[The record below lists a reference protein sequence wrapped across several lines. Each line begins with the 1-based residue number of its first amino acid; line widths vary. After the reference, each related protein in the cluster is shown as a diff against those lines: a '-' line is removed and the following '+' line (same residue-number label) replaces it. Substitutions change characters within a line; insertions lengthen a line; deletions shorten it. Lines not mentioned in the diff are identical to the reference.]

1 MPWLVGCGDGL
12 ARVSGTVT
20 LDGQPLAGGSGM
32 SGMVNFYPESG
43 SGVSAAGMIDESG
56 NYELRSG
63 SREGIEPG
71 TYLVG
76 VTMNRITMPTTPGG
90 MPQPTLIT
98 PKKYASVTQSGFR
111 EEVKPG
117 RNTFDFALSS
127 K

>member
-1 MPWLVGCGDGL
+1 
-12 ARVSGTVT
+12 
-20 LDGQPLAGGSGM
+20 M

-56 NYELRSG
+56 HYELRSG

-98 PKKYASVTQSGFR
+98 PKKYANVTESGFR